1 MRTVLFGAAF
11 AAVSAFA
18 AAPAGPE
25 VRVPFKDYRQGST
38 PAEALKAMSLPKG
51 FQVTLVAAEPRV
63 VQPIAMCFDEKGR
76 LWVVEGMSYPR
87 KRGDGKGKDRI
98 LILEDPQGDGSYGK
112 GTVFYEGLDL
122 VSGIEVGHGGVW
134 IGTAP
139 ELIFIPKDGQD
150 KPGKPRVVLD
160 GWAMQDTHETLNS
173 FTWGPDGWLYGCHG
187 VFTHSNVGKPGAPD
201 SERKRI
207 NAGVWRLH
215 PVTKE
220 FEVFAEGTSN
230 PWGLDYD
237 RHGEMF
243 ITACVIPHLYHVFP
257 GGRYQRQAGQH
268 FEPFTYDD
276 IKTIADHPHFTGSVL
291 HRPAERGVVQPQ
303 STDEAGGGH
312 AHCGLAVY
320 NGDNFPA
327 EYRGLLLFGNLH
339 GHRVLGDEVEPKGS
353 GFVGHHAGDFM
364 RSNDAWFI
372 PVSQRVGPDG
382 ALYVSDWTDQQTC
395 HNNNLETWDRAN
407 GRIYRV
413 SYGAAKSRAQD
424 LTALKSQE
432 LLKLALDDPNEFF
445 VRQARKV
452 LAERAAD
459 LRHGA
464 SADFGTASAL
474 LTAETTLR
482 ATKENPLRRLR
493 ALWVLASAG
502 VFPAF
507 DGDRV
512 RAKVDLLDVGLSAKD
527 EHLRAWFVRLMSE
540 RTRNVG
546 VRFAELAAREESP
559 VVRRELASALGRLP
573 FAERAA
579 VANALLGRAEDAAD
593 HNLPLLLWYGIEPLV
608 GADAAQGLAFAQAS
622 RLPKVTEF
630 IYRRL
635 SADAAGR
642 DRLLALAA
650 KAEPA
655 PRERLMEG
663 LVAGV
668 RQGGAFKAPAEWS
681 TLAAAL
687 RAQASPQLVSLVN
700 ELDALAGDEPS
711 RAYFRSQLADPK
723 APAPARQ
730 RALAVLVQA
739 RDRAATPVLHACLA
753 DGSLSG
759 PIRRL
764 VIQALSSLGDDATAG
779 VLISGFKGFAPEEKS
794 DALPALIANPA
805 AAARTL
811 EAVAAGTLDKAVL
824 SPVAVRQLKSMKDAK
839 VDALLAQ
846 VVGVV
851 NATKADFAKS
861 KAKYVEL
868 LGSKAMKK
876 ADLAA
881 GKALFQQSCGLCH
894 QLFGDG
900 NAVGPNLT
908 GSNRGNLDYLLE
920 NVLDPNALIG
930 KDYQLNVFKLKSGN
944 TVSGI
949 VQSETADVF
958 NLVMPGGVKLAV
970 AKPEVA
976 NREVLA
982 VSLMPEGLF
991 DALKPD
997 QVVNL
1002 VAYLQSPDGKAKP
1015 TPKTAA
1021 PDVVWRVEGAL
1032 EGEAMKVLSK
1042 TGGRTS
1048 NQPMT
1053 KFLAS
1058 RWSGND
1064 HLWWA
1069 DAKTGDTLT
1078 LALPIKE
1085 KGNYQLTFVCT
1096 KAHDYG
1102 RFEIR
1107 LDGKVISGDAGLD
1120 LYNPKE
1126 VVTSGELDFG
1136 RHELDA
1142 GEHKLEVRILPMNP
1156 AATPRNMFG
1165 LDFIKVE
1172 KK

>member
-1 MRTVLFGAAF
+1 MRTVLFGAAL
-11 AAVSAFA
+11 AAVSSLGASV
-18 AAPAGPE
+18 PAGPE
-25 VRVPFKDYRQGST
+25 VRVPFKDYRQGAT

-98 LILEDPQGDGSYGK
+98 LILEDPLGDGSYGK
-112 GTVFYEGLDL
+112 STVFCEGLDL

-134 IGTAP
+134 IGAAP
-139 ELIFIPKDGQD
+139 ELIFIPKDAQD

-187 VFTHSNVGKPGAPD
+187 VFTFSNVGKPGAPD

-215 PVTKE
+215 PLTKE

-237 RHGEMF
+237 KHGEMF

-268 FEPFTYDD
+268 YEPFTYDD
-276 IKTIADHPHFTGSVL
+276 IKTIADHPHFTGAVL

-327 EYRGLLLFGNLH
+327 EYQGLLLFGNLH
-339 GHRVLGDEVEPKGS
+339 GHRVLADEVEAKGS
-353 GFVGHHAGDFM
+353 GFVGHHAGDFV

-382 ALYVSDWTDQQTC
+382 ALYVSDWTDKQTC
-395 HNNNLETWDRAN
+395 HNNNQEIWDRDN

-413 SYGAAKSRAQD
+413 SYGAPKSRAQD
-424 LTALKSQE
+424 LSALKSQE
-432 LLKLALDDPNEFF
+432 LLKVALDDPNELF

-452 LAERAAD
+452 LAERAVE
-459 LRHGA
+459 LRHG
-464 SADFGTASAL
+464 SAPDFATASAL

-482 ATKENPLRRLR
+482 ATKEEPLRRLR

-512 RAKVDLLDVGLSAKD
+512 RAKVDLLDVGLSSKD

-546 VRFAELAAREESP
+546 ARFAELAAHEESP

-573 FAERAA
+573 LAERAA
-579 VANALLGRAEDAAD
+579 VALPLLAKAEDATD

-608 GADAAQGLAFAQAS
+608 GADAAQGLALAQAC
-622 RLPKVTEF
+622 RLPKVAEF

-650 KAEPA
+650 KAGSA
-655 PRERLMEG
+655 QRERLLEG

-668 RQGGAFKAPAEWS
+668 RQGGAFKAPAGWS
-681 TLAAAL
+681 DLAAAL
-687 RAQASPQLVSLVN
+687 RKDASPQLASLVN
-700 ELDALAGDEPS
+700 ELDALAGDEAS
-711 RAYFRSQLADPK
+711 RAYFRGHLADAK
-723 APAPARQ
+723 APAAARQ
-730 RALAVLVQA
+730 RALAVLLQA
-739 RDRAATPVLHACLA
+739 RDRAAAPVLHACLA
-753 DGSLSG
+753 DASVAG
-759 PIRRL
+759 PLRRL
-764 VIQALSSLGDDATAG
+764 VIQALASLGDDATAG
-779 VLISGFKGFAPEEKS
+779 LLIAGHKGFTPEEKS

-805 AAARTL
+805 AATRTL
-811 EAVAAGTLDKAVL
+811 EAVAAGALDKAVL
-824 SPVAVRQLKSMKDAK
+824 SPVAVRQLKSMQDAK

-851 NATKADFAKS
+851 NATKAGFAKT
-861 KAKYVEL
+861 KAKYVDL
-868 LGSKAMKK
+868 LTAKALRR

-881 GKALFQQSCGLCH
+881 GKALFAQSCGLCH
-894 QLFGDG
+894 QLFGEG
-900 NAVGPNLT
+900 NLVGPSLT
-908 GSNRGNLDYLLE
+908 GSNRANLDYLLE
-920 NVLDPNALIG
+920 NILDPNALIG
-930 KDYQLNVFKLKSGN
+930 KDYQLNVFRLKSGN

-970 AKPEVA
+970 NKPEVA
-976 NREVLA
+976 SREVLA

-991 DALKPD
+991 DALKPE
-997 QVVNL
+997 QVVDL
-1002 VAYLQSPDGKAKP
+1002 VAYLQSPDGKTHPAAAE
-1015 TPKTAA
+1015 AA
-1021 PDVVWRVEGAL
+1021 PAAWRVEGAL
-1032 EGEAMKVLSK
+1032 EGESMKVLSK

-1053 KFLAS
+1053 KFTAS

-1064 HLWWA
+1064 HLWWT
-1069 DAKTGDTLT
+1069 DAKTGDALV
-1078 LALPIKE
+1078 LALSIKE
-1085 KGNYQLTFVCT
+1085 KGTYQLTFVCT

-1102 RFEIR
+1102 RFELR
-1107 LDGKVISGDAGLD
+1107 LDGKVITGPQGLD

-1126 VVTSGELDFG
+1126 VVTSGELDGG

-1142 GEHKLEVRILPMNP
+1142 GEHRLEVRVLSMNP